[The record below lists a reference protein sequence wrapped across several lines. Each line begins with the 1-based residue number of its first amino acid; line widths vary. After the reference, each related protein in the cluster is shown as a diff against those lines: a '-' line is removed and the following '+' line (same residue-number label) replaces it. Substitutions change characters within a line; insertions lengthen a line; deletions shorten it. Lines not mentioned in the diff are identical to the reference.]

1 MNHVWSGI
9 NIINSDI
16 VITLNFSVAAIKP
29 VLVFD
34 TVYCKSFKVE
44 RFYSFYRL
52 IGNRKIFPVK

>member
-29 VLVFD
+29 ALVFN

-44 RFYSFYRL
+44 RFHSLHRL
-52 IGNRKIFPVK
+52 IDNCKIFSVK